1 MNGKRVLRLTQ
12 FGVLT
17 LLSVGAAL
25 VWPSAPA
32 GKQERPPV
40 VADPFRD
47 RMVPFLSNN
56 CYGCHNEK
64 KAAGGLNLEQYREA
78 SAILAQRETWESVL
92 ARVEAGEMPPKGVPR
107 PDEAEQR
114 WVTTWLS
121 TEFRKADNRM
131 APNPGRVTARRLNRS
146 EYNNTIRDLL
156 GVDLQP
162 AEDFPQD
169 DSGYGFDTIG
179 DVLSLPPV
187 LMEDRLTLL
196 RLSAEVKLK
205 PAESSTRCTS
215 SVPGVP

>member
-12 FGVLT
+12 LGVLT

-25 VWPSAPA
+25 VWPSVPA
-32 GKQERPPV
+32 GMQQRQAA

-47 RMVPFLSNN
+47 ELMPFLSEN

-107 PDEAEQR
+107 PDEAALKR
-114 WVTTWLS
+114 VTAWLT
-121 TEFRKADNRM
+121 TEFRKADERM

-146 EYNNTIRDLL
+146 EYNNTVRDLL

-162 AEDFPQD
+162 AADFPQD
-169 DSGYGFDTIG
+169 DTGYGFDTIG

-187 LMEDRLTLL
+187 LMEKYLTA
-196 RLSAEVKLK
+196 AERVSE
-205 PAESSTRCTS
+205 A
-215 SVPGVP
+215 